1 LSSPR
6 EASGPRTT
14 VRPSHPPPNT
24 HTLTPRA
31 DITYAS
37 LARAF
42 GQRLAH
48 HAETLSRMRTTFA
61 HRQWLHDTTHAQ
73 EEATR
78 RMALFPERAEVL
90 FVQKD
95 MWVVSRVPSSLLT

>member
-1 LSSPR
+1 
-6 EASGPRTT
+6 
-14 VRPSHPPPNT
+14 
-24 HTLTPRA
+24 
-31 DITYAS
+31 
-37 LARAF
+37 
-42 GQRLAH
+42 
-48 HAETLSRMRTTFA
+48 MRTTFA